1 MATGGRVNFMNSNG
15 LNIAVIGYGYWG
27 PNLARN
33 FFSAGANVMYIVDKN
48 KERLAMAKRAYPM
61 VDITTDIE
69 HALHDTNVDAIAIA
83 LPVSFHY
90 QIARMSLL
98 ADKHVLVEKPMT
110 ESRKSAEE
118 LIELALRK
126 NKVIMCDHTFLY
138 TGAVKKIYDLVS
150 QNALGTLQY
159 FDSIRVNLGLFQND
173 VNVIWDLAPH
183 DISILSY
190 ITNEQ
195 PVSVLATGL
204 SHTKNSI
211 ENIAYLSLFYQSN
224 FIAHINISWV
234 SPVKVRR
241 TMIGGKTKTIVYD
254 DVEPTEKIKIYDSG
268 YTVSDNDD
276 NLFMVDYR
284 VGDIYIPK
292 LDTTEALKNMVS
304 SFCNAITKS
313 IKPESD
319 YSLALKVVTLLEA
332 AEKSLKD
339 KGKEYKL

>member
-1 MATGGRVNFMNSNG
+1 MDGNG

-27 PNLARN
+27 PNLVRN
-33 FFSAGANVMYIVDKN
+33 FFAAGANVAYIVDKDEN
-48 KERLAMAKRAYPM
+48 RLAMAKRAYPT
-61 VDITTDIE
+61 VNTTTDIN
-69 HALHDTNVDAIAIA
+69 HALQDTNVDAVAIA

-90 QIARMSLL
+90 QIARMALL

-110 ESRKSAEE
+110 KSRKSAEE
-118 LIELALRK
+118 LIEIALRK

-138 TGAVKKIYDLVS
+138 TGAVKKIYEMIS
-150 QNALGTLQY
+150 ENALGQLQY
-159 FDSIRVNLGLFQND
+159 FDSIRINLGLFQND

-190 ITNEQ
+190 ITDEQ
-195 PVSVLATGL
+195 PVSVSAAGL
-204 SHTKNSI
+204 SHTKNNV

-224 FIAHINISWV
+224 FIAHINVSWV

-241 TMIGGKTKTIVYD
+241 TMIGGKTKTIIYD
-254 DVEPTEKIKIYDSG
+254 DVEPTEKVKIYDSS
-268 YTVSDNDD
+268 YTVSNDEA

-292 LDTTEALKNMVS
+292 LDTTEALKNMAR
-304 SFCNAITKS
+304 SFCGAVTKS
-313 IKPESD
+313 SKPESD
-319 YSLALKVVTLLEA
+319 YSIALKVVSLLEA